1 MPSAHAPSGIGL
13 LERVV
18 VSSVL
23 PKDGRVRTV
32 VSAERCGTL
41 ECILRRWGQRTAASA
56 AKKG

>member
-32 VSAERCGTL
+32 ISAERCGTL
-41 ECILRRWGQRTAASA
+41 ECIPRRWQPTDGRERHE
-56 AKKG
+56 KG